1 MVGRLRSNKEAIESR
16 ASDTAGGAARGRLRT
31 LAINPEQSRTSV
43 SLIHSLLGLK
53 KPADSSNED
62 PRAVQA
68 ISTRLQTLPE
78 EEARY
83 LAAFAYVLARTAYA
97 DLDVSDKEVEAMHG
111 IVQDHT
117 QLGRDH
123 AVLVVDLATTQAR
136 TLGGTQDFVVTKLL
150 GQIATP
156 QQRMEVLECILA
168 VAAADDL
175 IIGEEENEIRLISR
189 QMGISDKVFLEA
201 LSRYRDKRSVMKD
214 WPS

>member
-1 MVGRLRSNKEAIESR
+1 M
-16 ASDTAGGAARGRLRT
+16 
-31 LAINPEQSRTSV
+31 

-53 KPADSSNED
+53 KPDDSSNAD

-97 DLDVSDKEVEAMHG
+97 DLEVSDREVEAMHG
-111 IVQDHT
+111 IVQAHT

-123 AVLVVDLATTQAR
+123 AVLVVELATSQAR

-156 QQRMEVLECILA
+156 EQRMEVLDCILA

-175 IIGEEENEIRLISR
+175 IVGEEEKEIRLISK
-189 QMGISDKVFLEA
+189 QMGISDKAFLAA
-201 LSRYRDKRSVMKD
+201 LSKYRDKRSVMKD
-214 WPS
+214 WPG